1 MATVR
6 KLTGTPANCSTL
18 RSCSNFSSYCDFTNY
33 SNFTNYSISPGLT
46 VLLLATLLLSSCKS
60 ITTTDT
66 TFPYVFDQAVYAEA
80 PIKQLMIADVNFG
93 APSKHYL
100 REHSTKLDT
109 AVVRALEAAGY
120 TVMPN
125 DAFRTAWRQ
134 AVRRYGHPYHPDTS
148 QLNPAAF
155 QRVMVATLK
164 ALREQG
170 EVDAV
175 VFTDLIERSVSFG
188 AGSKRAAYWDGVS
201 RKVRLKGTARTITE
215 GFDWS
220 QTVPAISLS
229 VTIYRTSGEHV
240 FKSVGGLE
248 VSREIDTR
256 TGNGRFVRREK
267 ILKKSRYIEE
277 GTALALHPF
286 VEMDRYPGER

>member
-1 MATVR
+1 MLA
-6 KLTGTPANCSTL
+6 GCQSICSKDST
-18 RSCSNFSSYCDFTNY
+18 YPY
-33 SNFTNYSISPGLT
+33 SFNE
-46 VLLLATLLLSSCKS
+46 
-60 ITTTDT
+60 D
-66 TFPYVFDQAVYAEA
+66 VYQQT
-80 PIKQLMIADVNFG
+80 PIKQLLVADVNFG

-100 REHSTKLDT
+100 RQHSAKVDN
-109 AVVRALEAAGY
+109 AVIRRLESAGY
-120 TVMPN
+120 KVLPN

-134 AVRRYGHPYHPDTS
+134 AVRKYGHPYNPDTS

-155 QRVMVATLK
+155 QRVMVTTLQ
-164 ALREQG
+164 AIESLG

-175 VFTDLIERSVSFG
+175 VFTDLVERSVSFG
-188 AGSKRAAYWDGVS
+188 AGRQRAAHWDGVT
-201 RKVRLKGTARTITE
+201 RKVRLKGAARTMTE

-229 VTIYRTSGEHV
+229 ITIYRTSGEHV
-240 FKSVGGLE
+240 FKSAGGLE

-267 ILKKSRYIEE
+267 ILRKSSYIDE

-286 VEMDRYPGER
+286 VEMSNYPGNR